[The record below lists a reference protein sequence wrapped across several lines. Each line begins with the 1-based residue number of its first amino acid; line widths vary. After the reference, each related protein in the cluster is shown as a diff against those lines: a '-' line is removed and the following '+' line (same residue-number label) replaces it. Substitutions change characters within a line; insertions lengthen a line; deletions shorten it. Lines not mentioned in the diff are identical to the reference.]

1 MTFLLDVNVL
11 VALIEPRHA
20 SHERAHA
27 WFAREGFA
35 SWATCPITE
44 NGVIRIVGNRNYPNS
59 PGSPAAAA
67 SVVAKLCELS
77 GHIFW
82 PEDISL
88 LDEGHF
94 ARDALLTPTQVTDTY
109 LLGLAARHG
118 GKLATLDRRMTTNS
132 ALAGKRAFHLITSPE
147 DA

>member
-11 VALIEPRHA
+11 IALIDPRHA

-27 WFAREGFA
+27 WFAREGSA

-44 NGVIRIVGNRNYPNS
+44 NGVIRIVGHRNYPNS
-59 PGSPAAAA
+59 PGSPAGAAKL
-67 SVVAKLCELS
+67 VQELCELP
-77 GHIFW
+77 GHVFW

-88 LDEGHF
+88 LDDAHF
-94 ARDALLTPTQVTDTY
+94 AREALLTSAQVTATY
-109 LLGLAARHG
+109 LLGLTARHG
-118 GKLATLDRRMTTNS
+118 GMLATLDQRLATGA
-132 ALAGKRAFHLITSPE
+132 ALAGRRALHLITSPQ